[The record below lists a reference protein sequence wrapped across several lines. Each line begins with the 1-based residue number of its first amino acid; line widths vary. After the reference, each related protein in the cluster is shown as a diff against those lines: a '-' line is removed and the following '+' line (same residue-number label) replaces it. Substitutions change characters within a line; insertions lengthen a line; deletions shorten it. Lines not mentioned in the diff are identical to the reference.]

1 MDLDSLV
8 QRVVADFREF
18 PGMRLTPRQ
27 AQRLWALDARQ
38 YDRLLD
44 LLVAN
49 GFLRRHANGVISR
62 ATDTVS
68 RHAAQ

>member
-27 AQRLWALDARQ
+27 AQRLWALDPRQ
-38 YDRLLD
+38 YDRVLER
-44 LLVAN
+44 LVAD
-49 GFLRRHANGVISR
+49 GFLRRHPNGTISR
-62 ATDTVS
+62 GTDTV
-68 RHAAQ
+68 AA